1 MAWLLL
7 VCATVVPEGAS
18 AEPIKIHNQQ
28 VLLNVDDPSV
38 TRIGRLRYRGGVS
51 LSSDDPRFG
60 GLSGLLVDRGGQ
72 RLKAVSDKGT
82 WLIARIKHDSKRR
95 LIGLDNAEIAGMR
108 DRAGE
113 IVKGKKFGDA
123 EAMARVNG
131 HVIVAYEHT
140 HRLWHYADRGNFL
153 NARPKIERRPPR
165 GRKHS
170 RVLRRN
176 HGIEALTELSGNRLF
191 ALPEGRK
198 DAVVRQPGWII
209 DGKRWHPVSY
219 ARKGLY
225 RPVGAATLPNGDVLV
240 LERRLTLI
248 GGLSSRLVRVS
259 ARSIRAGA
267 VIKGKEIAVL
277 QSPMIAD
284 NFEGISARRGPD
296 GKTLVYLVS
305 DDNFNIL
312 QRTLLLM
319 FELDESG

>member
-1 MAWLLL
+1 MSRIAWLLFISAI
-7 VCATVVPEGAS
+7 VIPVRAS

-72 RLKAVSDKGT
+72 RFKAVSDKGT
-82 WLIARIKHDSKRR
+82 WLTAKIVHDSNRR
-95 LIGLDNAEIAGMR
+95 LIGVEKAEIAGMR
-108 DRAGE
+108 DRAGKV
-113 IVKGKKFGDA
+113 VKGKKFGDA

-131 HVIVAYEHT
+131 HVVVAYEHT
-140 HRLWHYADRGNFL
+140 HRLWHFADRGNFL
-153 NARPKIERRPPR
+153 DGRPRIERRPPR

-209 DGKRWHPVSY
+209 DGKRWHPVTY
-219 ARKGLY
+219 ARKG
-225 RPVGAATLPNGDVLV
+225 PVPAGRRGHAA
-240 LERRLTLI
+240 ERR
-248 GGLSSRLVRVS
+248 
-259 ARSIRAGA
+259 RAGA
-267 VIKGKEIAVL
+267 RTTPHLGQRAVL
-277 QSPMIAD
+277 PAGPGAGALD
-284 NFEGISARRGPD
+284 PCRRGD
-296 GKTLVYLVS
+296 QGGR
-305 DDNFNIL
+305 DR
-312 QRTLLLM
+312 RTAGAV
-319 FELDESG
+319 DRG